1 MRFGERLK
9 KARSDMNLTQ
19 GDVANEL
26 YITRQ
31 TISSWKNEKTYP
43 DISSL
48 IQLSNYYQISLDT
61 LLKEDTGMRE
71 DLEKK
76 YVTVNMKKI
85 YWKLQLC
92 FFILLSLFIANV
104 LDIVHLGIFYIPFLC
119 VFIAITMTLDNIG
132 EFDRNSTLE
141 LKYKWQKYIAGDMGS
156 IYTLILPIMSFLFGI
171 ICLLWNKG
179 NPWWSFICAGLL
191 LWVNHKSTNK

>member
-1 MRFGERLK
+1 
-9 KARSDMNLTQ
+9 
-19 GDVANEL
+19 
-26 YITRQ
+26 
-31 TISSWKNEKTYP
+31 
-43 DISSL
+43 
-48 IQLSNYYQISLDT
+48 
-61 LLKEDTGMRE
+61 MRE

-92 FFILLSLFIANV
+92 FFILLLLFIANV
-104 LDIVHLGIFYIPFLC
+104 LDIVHLGIFYIP
-119 VFIAITMTLDNIG
+119 
-132 EFDRNSTLE
+132 
-141 LKYKWQKYIAGDMGS
+141 
-156 IYTLILPIMSFLFGI
+156 FLFGI

>member
-26 YITRQ
+26 YVTRQ
-31 TISSWKNEKTYP
+31 TISSWENEKTYP

-71 DLEKK
+71 DLEKS
-76 YVTVNMKKI
+76 M
-85 YWKLQLC
+85 
-92 FFILLSLFIANV
+92 
-104 LDIVHLGIFYIPFLC
+104 
-119 VFIAITMTLDNIG
+119 
-132 EFDRNSTLE
+132 
-141 LKYKWQKYIAGDMGS
+141 
-156 IYTLILPIMSFLFGI
+156 
-171 ICLLWNKG
+171 
-179 NPWWSFICAGLL
+179 
-191 LWVNHKSTNK
+191 